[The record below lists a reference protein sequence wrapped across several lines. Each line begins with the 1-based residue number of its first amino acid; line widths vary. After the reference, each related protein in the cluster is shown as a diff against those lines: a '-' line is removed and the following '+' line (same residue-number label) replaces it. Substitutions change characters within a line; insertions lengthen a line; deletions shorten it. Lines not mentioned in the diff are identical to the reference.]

1 MRVKKIKDERLVL
14 QNLKN
19 IRIAFIIQTIG
30 IIGILAYD
38 LITKGFDGMRDN
50 PLWMVFMITGIV
62 TAYLSMNISVDHEEE
77 SKSPKRGLVIS
88 LSVVGAIS
96 IVIGLLVSITDGYNV
111 LDGVLMGG
119 ILLACGLVPVIY
131 IYFLRKKRQDD
142 I

>member
-1 MRVKKIKDERLVL
+1 MKKIKDERLVL